1 MCTAVGMNFDKF
13 YFGRT
18 LDIETSYNQEV
29 VVIPRKFK
37 LDFRFAGSLIFHH
50 AIIGMAAV
58 VNDFPLIFDAANE
71 KGLCGAALRFKD
83 NAVYFK
89 EKADKTNVAPFEV
102 ILWVL
107 SLASSVY
114 EAKNLIRQIN
124 IIDFSFSEELPNSH
138 LHWFFADKNE
148 SIVVEQTK
156 DGLFVYDNPFGIL
169 TNNPPF
175 PLMIEKIKGFKNI
188 TDKEG
193 LPGDYSSVSRFIRA
207 NFVKQNSYKPSG
219 KEEGLSQFF
228 HILNSVL
235 VPKGCV
241 VLPSGELHH
250 TVYLSAIDTD
260 NGIYY
265 YKLYDDLTLK
275 KVCLFDFDLDSSK
288 II

>member
-37 LDFRFAGSLIFHH
+37 LDFRFAGSLTFHH

-89 EKADKTNVAPFEV
+89 EKADKTNIAPFEL

-114 EAKNLIRQIN
+114 EAKNLIKQIN
-124 IIDFSFSEELPNSH
+124 IMDIPFSEELPNSQ
-138 LHWFFADKNE
+138 LHWLFADKYE

-156 DGLFVYDNPFGIL
+156 DGLFVYDNPFGVL

-175 PLMIEKIKGFKNI
+175 PLILKEMENFKDISDKKGI
-188 TDKEG
+188 
-193 LPGDYSSVSRFIRA
+193 PGDYSSVSRFIRA
-207 NFVKQNSYKPSG
+207 NFVKKNSYKPSG

-250 TVYLSAIDTD
+250 TVYTSAIDTD

-265 YKLYDDLTLK
+265 YKLYDDLTFK
-275 KVCLFDFDLDSSK
+275 KVCLFNFDLDGFK
-288 II
+288 IY